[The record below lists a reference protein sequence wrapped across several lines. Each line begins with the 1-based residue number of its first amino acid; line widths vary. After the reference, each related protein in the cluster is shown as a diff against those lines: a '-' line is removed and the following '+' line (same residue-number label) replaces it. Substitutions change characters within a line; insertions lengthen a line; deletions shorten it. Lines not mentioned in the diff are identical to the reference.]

1 MAGRWYNEKSTRAGG
16 TRAAGVWVG
25 IKKRAFRLLL
35 HIDPWVSSGTAEGDF
50 HERLTAEVAEGFP
63 AEDLAVFGVVDVVG
77 VFNEH
82 FCIHFV
88 FSFLVCF
95 YN

>member
-1 MAGRWYNEKSTRAGG
+1 MKNQPAPEERGPPGSGWH
-16 TRAAGVWVG
+16 
-25 IKKRAFRLLL
+25 KKRAFRLLF
-35 HIDPWVSSGTAEGDF
+35 HIDPWVSGGTAEGDF
-50 HERLTAEVAEGFP
+50 HEGFTAEVAEGFP

-82 FCIHFV
+82 FCIHIV